1 MYWFPFRFIF
11 MGWFVKYRWR
21 MNVKLLIKN
30 LFCVNASKSFGPSL
44 QSKSGL
50 LLRMHSISQSI
61 IISSSS
67 WYDLSFVTVFLPL
80 LDRLVRD
87 SHGPPIHWLTGGSN
101 FQTIPQFDVLVFDWF
116 RSWSTFVVLNQH
128 Q

>member
-1 MYWFPFRFIF
+1 
-11 MGWFVKYRWR
+11 
-21 MNVKLLIKN
+21 MNVKLLIKK
-30 LFCVNASKSFGPSL
+30 LFCVNASKSFGSSL

-87 SHGPPIHWLTGGSN
+87 SHGPLIHWLTGGSN
-101 FQTIPQFDVLVFDWF
+101 FQTIPQFDVLVFD
-116 RSWSTFVVLNQH
+116 
-128 Q
+128 